1 MKSYRIRAFRLFTKC
16 AWTPVGGERV
26 SSTCAHVVRMTQR
39 TCRPSERATS
49 SIATLRDFCGE
60 GGSVEQVDCD
70 LQDFASVRG
79 AAEALITKTSA
90 TGLHG
95 LLNNAGVNL

>member
-1 MKSYRIRAFRLFTKC
+1 MK
-16 AWTPVGGERV
+16 
-26 SSTCAHVVRMTQR
+26 
-39 TCRPSERATS
+39 
-49 SIATLRDFCGE
+49 LRDGCGE

-79 AAEALITKTSA
+79 AGEALLAKTSA

-95 LLNNAGVNL
+95 LLNNAGILPRLCVVCLL